1 MLQEN
6 KKLLAVY
13 AAWAFIHLSLWLTSG
28 GDLFDPHM
36 WQTRTFYPLAGRT
49 PWTSGDKQSFNK
61 DCYDYSEL
69 FVYLA
74 APLLIWY
81 LYKTFKK

>member
-13 AAWAFIHLSLWLTSG
+13 AVWAFIHLYLWLTNG
-28 GDLFDPHM
+28 HDLFDPFVH
-36 WQTRTFYPLAGRT
+36 QPSNFYPINGKWFE
-49 PWTSGDKQSFNK
+49 PFDKGS
-61 DCYDYSEL
+61 YDYSEL
-69 FVYLA
+69 FVYLS

-81 LYKTFKK
+81 LYKAFKK

>member
-1 MLQEN
+1 MLQDN

-13 AAWAFIHLSLWLTSG
+13 AAWAFIHVYLWLTTEFSLFSPSG
-28 GDLFDPHM
+28 AQSSNFYPINAGDWYEPFDPK
-36 WQTRTFYPLAGRT
+36 
-49 PWTSGDKQSFNK
+49 S
-61 DCYDYSEL
+61 YDYSEL
-69 FVYLA
+69 FIYMV

>member
-1 MLQEN
+1 MLQDN

-13 AAWAFIHLSLWLTSG
+13 AVWAFIHLYLWLTSG
-28 GDLFDPHM
+28 GYLFDPSGS
-36 WQTRTFYPLAGRT
+36 QTDVFYPFANEYSYEAFKKRY
-49 PWTSGDKQSFNK
+49 
-61 DCYDYSEL
+61 YDYSEL